1 MIEKNVILFVRG
13 EQQFDQGEPEVTE
26 LMTEGAMTLEED
38 GEITLTY
45 QETELTGME
54 GTTTR
59 FSIRDDTVVLAR
71 TGMVNSQ
78 LVFQEGRRHFSMYNT
93 PYGAMTIGVNTR
105 HLLARLTDQGGDIEV
120 DYSVEVDH
128 ALAGRN
134 IFRINVRE
142 AGGGLDTLKQ

>member
-38 GEITLTY
+38 GDITLTY

-78 LVFQEGRRHFSMYNT
+78 LVFQRGKRNSSLYETPWGMMQVDVFTTSLAHRLDGR
-93 PYGAMTIGVNTR
+93 
-105 HLLARLTDQGGDIEV
+105 GGILEIKFNI
-120 DYSVEVDH
+120 SVDH
-128 ALAGRN
+128 QVAGENQFKIR
-134 IFRINVRE
+134 VRE
-142 AGGGLDTLKQ
+142 SGR

>member
-26 LMTEGAMTLEED
+26 LMTEGSMTLEED

-78 LVFQEGRRHFSMYNT
+78 LVFQRANGTAPSMR
-93 PYGAMTIGVNTR
+93 PPGA
-105 HLLARLTDQGGDIEV
+105 
-120 DYSVEVDH
+120 
-128 ALAGRN
+128 
-134 IFRINVRE
+134 
-142 AGGGLDTLKQ
+142 

>member
-78 LVFQEGRRHFSMYNT
+78 LVFQRGKRNSSLYETPWGMMQVDVFTTSLAHRLDGR
-93 PYGAMTIGVNTR
+93 
-105 HLLARLTDQGGDIEV
+105 GGILEIKFNI
-120 DYSVEVDH
+120 SVDH
-128 ALAGRN
+128 QVAGENQFKIR
-134 IFRINVRE
+134 VRE
-142 AGGGLDTLKQ
+142 SGR

>member
-78 LVFQEGRRHFSMYNT
+78 LVFQRGKRNSSLYETPWGMMQVDVFTTSLANRLDGR
-93 PYGAMTIGVNTR
+93 
-105 HLLARLTDQGGDIEV
+105 GGILEIKFNI
-120 DYSVEVDH
+120 SVDH
-128 ALAGRN
+128 QVAGENQFKIR
-134 IFRINVRE
+134 VRE
-142 AGGGLDTLKQ
+142 SGR

>member
-78 LVFQEGRRHFSMYNT
+78 LVFQRGKRNSSLYET
-93 PYGAMTIGVNTR
+93 PWGMMQVDVFTTS
-105 HLLARLTDQGGDIEV
+105 LARRLDGRGGILEIKFNI
-120 DYSVEVDH
+120 SVDH
-128 ALAGRN
+128 QVAGENQFKIR
-134 IFRINVRE
+134 VRE
-142 AGGGLDTLKQ
+142 SGR